1 MTEHLISTFE
11 AVGLHGLRW
20 FWLPLFTW
28 SVLVAAVHLIT
39 GPAKQL
45 DRRLPFWLHRALWWA
60 LPAGVLLSATG
71 LISTWLVRSGGRAAE
86 LSSAGAEI
94 WIGTPLARQAAS
106 GAADGASVVLLLAG
120 AATVAALG
128 SGAYHLLGL
137 LVGSMRLRALRGD
150 GTVPEGLSRRT
161 RSIARRIG
169 VSRPVTTMVSPS
181 VSVPMTFGWRRPVI
195 VLPERLL
202 NADSDANGNLDL
214 AIAHEL
220 VHIRRGDFR
229 ESWFEELVAALFAG
243 YPLVR
248 WVRRR
253 LSFFREV
260 ACDSE
265 LLERLDVARAEY
277 ARLLLRIAGGGVK
290 PGGTALALSESSH
303 TLKDRIQAM
312 TENTPYLPDSLEPR
326 RLGTALGGL
335 LLVGGALFV
344 ACSEV
349 VGPDPSPS
357 SAELAE
363 REESALSS
371 EGSPSDAPASAGS
384 EVFVAVE
391 EMPELKGGIAGL
403 QQEITYPE
411 EAAENGVE
419 GQVIVQFEV
428 TEEGDVEDPR
438 VLRGVSESLD
448 EEALRAVRE
457 AQFEPGRQQGEP
469 VRVKMS
475 LPITFRLGGSE
486 QDADGGASPNSGSG
500 ESTSSAASPSWGDLP
515 PIAVLVNARGEVLL
529 GEEPIALEELR
540 AQLRERIYFD
550 QGSPPAVRVLISEGA
565 SPETVRRVQE
575 AVRGSGAL
583 QASYS
588 TRG

>member
-1 MTEHLISTFE
+1 MTEHLISALE
-11 AVGLHGLRW
+11 AFGLHGLRW
-20 FWLPLFTW
+20 FWLPLLTW
-28 SVLVAAVHLIT
+28 SVLVAAVQLVT
-39 GPAKQL
+39 GPARRL

-60 LPAGVLLSATG
+60 LPAGVLLSPTG
-71 LISTWLVRSGGRAAE
+71 LVSTWLVRSGGSAAE
-86 LSSAGAEI
+86 LSSAGAGI
-94 WIGTPLARQAAS
+94 WIGTPLVQQSAAGAPHGARIALL
-106 GAADGASVVLLLAG
+106 VVGVATGVALLAG
-120 AATVAALG
+120 V
-128 SGAYHLLGL
+128 YHLLRL
-137 LVGSMRLRALRGD
+137 LVGSIRLRALRGE
-150 GTVPEGLSRRT
+150 GSVPEGLSRRT

-169 VSRPVTTMVSPS
+169 VHRPVATMVSPS

-202 NADSDANGNLDL
+202 DSDAERDLDL

-220 VHIRRGDFR
+220 VHVQRGDYR
-229 ESWFEELVAALFAG
+229 ESWFEEFVAALFAG

-277 ARLLLRIAGGGVK
+277 ARLLLRIAGGGSR
-290 PGGTALALSESSH
+290 PGETALALNESSH

-312 TENTPYLPDSLEPR
+312 KESTPCLPDSLDAQ
-326 RLGTALGGL
+326 RLGMVLGGL

-363 REESALSS
+363 REESAPRS
-371 EGSPSDAPASAGS
+371 EATATSGS

-411 EAAENGVE
+411 EAAENGIE
-419 GQVIVQFEV
+419 GRVMVQFEV
-428 TEEGDVEDPR
+428 TETGDVENPR
-438 VLRGVSESLD
+438 VLQGVAESLD
-448 EEALRAVRE
+448 EEALRAVRK
-457 AQFEPGRQQGEP
+457 AQFEPGRQQGES

-486 QDADGGASPNSGSG
+486 EGVGESASSGSG
-500 ESTSSAASPSWGDLP
+500 AESAGSAASPSWSDLP

-529 GEEPIALEELR
+529 GEEPIALEQLQAR
-540 AQLRERIYFD
+540 LRERIFFD
-550 QGSPPAVRVLISEGA
+550 QGSPPSVRVLISEGA

-583 QASYS
+583 QTSYS

>member
-1 MTEHLISTFE
+1 MIEQLISTLE

-20 FWLPLFTW
+20 FWLPLLTW
-28 SVLVAAVHLIT
+28 SVLVAAVHLTT
-39 GPAKQL
+39 GPAKRL

-71 LISTWLVRSGGRAAE
+71 LMSNWIARSGGGAAE
-86 LSSAGAEI
+86 LSSGGAGI
-94 WIGTPLARQAAS
+94 WIGTPLAGQVAS
-106 GAADGASVVLLLAG
+106 GAADGTSVVLLIAGIATG
-120 AATVAALG
+120 AAVLVG
-128 SGAYHLLGL
+128 VYHLLRL
-137 LVGSMRLRALRGD
+137 LLGSMRLRALRGE
-150 GTVPEGLSRRT
+150 GAVPEGLSRRT
-161 RSIARRIG
+161 RSIARRMG
-169 VSRPVTTMVSPS
+169 VRRPVTTMVSPA

-202 NADSDANGNLDL
+202 NADADTKRDLDL

-220 VHIRRGDFR
+220 VHVQRGDYR
-229 ESWFEELVAALFAG
+229 ESWFEEFVAALFAG

-277 ARLLLRIAGGGVK
+277 ARLLLRIAGGGLK

-303 TLKDRIQAM
+303 TLKERIQAM
-312 TENTPYLPDSLEPR
+312 KEQTPYLPDSLEPR
-326 RLGTALGGL
+326 RLGMVLGGL
-335 LLVGGALFV
+335 LLVGGTLFV

-357 SAELAE
+357 AAELGE
-363 REESALSS
+363 QEESAPPS
-371 EGSPSDAPASAGS
+371 EAPASNGS

-419 GQVIVQFEV
+419 GRVIVQFEV
-428 TEEGDVEDPR
+428 TKTGDVENAR
-438 VLRGVSESLD
+438 VLRGVSETLD
-448 EEALRAVRE
+448 EEALRVVRD

-475 LPITFRLGGSE
+475 LPITFRLGGSKE
-486 QDADGGASPNSGSG
+486 GAEKSTSSGSSA
-500 ESTSSAASPSWGDLP
+500 ESTSSAASPTWSDLP

-529 GEEPIALEELR
+529 GEEPIALEQLQV
-540 AQLRERIYFD
+540 QLRERIFFD
-550 QGSPPAVRVLISEGA
+550 QGSPPSVRVLINEGA

-583 QASYS
+583 QTSYS